1 MPHKHNWPFL
11 AVDASLSKQVMKQAG
26 MKTQCFSGRQWP
38 FFTDLKIWL
47 CGARDCKLTMLA
59 SVIEL
64 SLSKQA
70 ITQSGKHA
78 NSLLFR
84 LKCYNS
90 YYKLCINFFFFY
102 FLFYIYIYI
111 YILYVCIY
119 ILFLSRLFD
128 CFKLGISGRMRRQ
141 EHDKLTIYM
150 SRNTYA
156 IRPPF

>member
-11 AVDASLSKQVMKQAG
+11 SVDASLSKQVMKQAG

-47 CGARDCKLTMLA
+47 CGARDCKLIMLA

-78 NSLLFR
+78 NSLLF
-84 LKCYNS
+84 
-90 YYKLCINFFFFY
+90 
-102 FLFYIYIYI
+102 
-111 YILYVCIY
+111 
-119 ILFLSRLFD
+119 
-128 CFKLGISGRMRRQ
+128 
-141 EHDKLTIYM
+141 
-150 SRNTYA
+150 
-156 IRPPF
+156 PP

>member
-90 YYKLCINFFFFY
+90 YYKLCINFFFL
-102 FLFYIYIYI
+102 LFFILYIYIYI
-111 YILYVCIY
+111 ICIY
-119 ILFLSRLFD
+119 YMYVYIFCSFLDYSYLIVLNLAYQAGWGG
-128 CFKLGISGRMRRQ
+128 KNMTNWLYI
-141 EHDKLTIYM
+141 
-150 SRNTYA
+150 NV
-156 IRPPF
+156 